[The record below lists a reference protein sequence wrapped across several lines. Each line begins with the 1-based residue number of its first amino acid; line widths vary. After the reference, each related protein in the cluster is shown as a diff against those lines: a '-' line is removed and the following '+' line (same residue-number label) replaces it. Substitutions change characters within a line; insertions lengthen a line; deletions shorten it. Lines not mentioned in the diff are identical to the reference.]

1 MTNTNPNNSSLSSAS
16 RHRKILIGGIVV
28 LLLIT
33 SGWVFFFQSSRNK
46 NPSSLRRVKIAQ
58 AGDFFL
64 YAPLYVAV
72 DAGFFEKQGLSVSI
86 TTTGGDEKTWA
97 AVVSRDV
104 SFGIADPTFV
114 AISDA
119 RGQPGKVI
127 ASIVNGVPFWGVTL
141 NPSIPKI
148 VSPKDLASYSVATFP
163 SPSTAFTLQRQMFL
177 EGGLKPNIREG
188 AFGTL
193 LTMLQSGQADI
204 ALELEPNVSQAAANG
219 ARVIYS
225 LADLYGDFA
234 VTGLATT
241 PELLSKEPE
250 FVGKVVCALQTSLD
264 FMRTHPA
271 ETLSVLE
278 KRFPEIKQ
286 EIAKEALERV
296 IAARIIPEDL
306 TISTSAWNKAIQ
318 LRKDAGDI
326 AAPKNIETYVD
337 NSFAERAKTNCR
349 AK

>member
-1 MTNTNPNNSSLSSAS
+1 MTNTNPNNSSLSSTS

-33 SGWVFFFQSSRNK
+33 SGWVFFLQPSRNK
-46 NPSSLRRVKIAQ
+46 NPSSLRSVKIAQ

-97 AVVSRDV
+97 AVISRDV

-114 AISDA
+114 AISEA

-177 EGGLKPNIREG
+177 EGGLKPNI
-188 AFGTL
+188 
-193 LTMLQSGQADI
+193 QSGQADI

-241 PELLSKEPE
+241 PEVLSNEPE

-271 ETLSVLE
+271 ETLSMLE
-278 KRFPEIKQ
+278 KRFPEIKR

-306 TISTSAWNKAIQ
+306 TISTGAWNKAIQ